1 MAGGLS
7 GLPALF
13 IASEQTAAQLI
24 EQKARRLVA
33 EAEALGLHV
42 TIERKSVPPLAMRNH
57 VPVISVWER
66 R

>member
-1 MAGGLS
+1 MAAGLVNT
-7 GLPALF
+7 PALLRGG
-13 IASEQTAAQLI
+13 EQTAAQAI
-24 EQKARRLVA
+24 ETEARLLVA
-33 EAEALGLHV
+33 KAEALGLHV